1 MKEMAKWTRVDVVA
15 EPLGGSVSPLS
26 LTDSLISL

>member
-1 MKEMAKWTRVDVVA
+1 MEEMAKWTRVDA
-15 EPLGGSVSPLS
+15 AMEQMGGSASPLS